1 MSEENDSSRRPS
13 VGVGKR
19 YDSLVEYPEPVA
31 PAEPEKERL
40 ELTPDEDPLGEKL
53 GRIPSNPGVYLLKDR
68 AGKVLYVGKAK
79 SLRPRVRSYFRTS
92 GEVEGDGRF
101 QVRFLMKRVRDF
113 ETLVTSSEKE
123 ALILENNLIKQYKP
137 RYNIRLKDDKSYL
150 SIKVTTQHAWPR
162 IFTTRKIVKDGS
174 RYFGPF
180 SSAVAARE
188 TLDIVEKHFLLR
200 NCTEHNFKNRSRPC
214 LQYQIKR
221 CLAPCVLPVSQ
232 SDYRERVR
240 QAILF
245 IEGKQDELL
254 AELQQKMAEKSDALE
269 FEAAAKIRDQIQA
282 VEKTLEKQRMVS
294 HWGSDQDVFGLYR
307 EGGFIEVQVLFVR
320 QGKLTA
326 SQSYSLED
334 LEFPDEEVM
343 AALLT
348 QFYQGHRFIP
358 DEILLPV
365 ELDDRELREDY
376 LRENKGKRVSI
387 LSPQRGA
394 KSELVEMA
402 RENARQSFS
411 ERHDQAKAREKMLQ
425 ELQSKLRLRNYPQ
438 RIECFDISMLHGA
451 QAVGSMVTFVNGEP
465 DKSRYRHYR
474 IRSIDAS
481 SGGDDFG
488 MMLEVLKRRFTRGNQ
503 EEDLPDLV
511 VVDGGKGQL
520 AMALAAMAEVG
531 VKGVEAVGLAKMR
544 VQSAPRSAEIER
556 SEERVFL
563 PGQSNPVILKRN
575 SNALFLLQRVR
586 DEAHRFAITH
596 HKKLRA
602 RQTLFSALDRIPGVG
617 GARKRALLRAFG
629 SIKRIEKATLDEL
642 LKVPSMNEKTAQ
654 EILQSLRSDL
664 E

>member
-1 MSEENDSSRRPS
+1 M
-13 VGVGKR
+13 
-19 YDSLVEYPEPVA
+19 A
-31 PAEPEKERL
+31 ITPEKL
-40 ELTPDEDPLGEKL
+40 ANL
-53 GRIPSNPGVYLLKDR
+53 PSRSGVYLMRDDR
-68 AGKVLYVGKAK
+68 GKVIYVGKAK
-79 SLRPRVRSYFRTS
+79 DLRARVRAYFNNPDERS
-92 GEVEGDGRF
+92 QIQF
-101 QVRFLMKRVRDF
+101 LVRRVDDV
-113 ETLVTSSEKE
+113 ETLVTSNDKE

-162 IFTTRKIVKDGS
+162 IFTTRKIVKDGN

-180 SSAVAARE
+180 ASAVAARE

-232 SDYRERVR
+232 PDYRERVR

-245 IEGKQDELL
+245 IEGKQNELL
-254 AELQQKMAEKSDALE
+254 SELRQRMAEKSEALE
-269 FEAAAKIRDQIQA
+269 FEAAAKVRDQIQA
-282 VEKTLEKQRMVS
+282 VEKTLEKQRMVA

-307 EGGFIEVQVLFVR
+307 EGGFIEVQILFVR
-320 QGKLTA
+320 QGKLTG

-343 AALLT
+343 GALLT

-365 ELDDRELREDY
+365 ELEDAEVREEY
-376 LRENKGKRVSI
+376 LRESKGKRVSI
-387 LSPQRGA
+387 FSPQRGD
-394 KSELVEMA
+394 KRELVEMA

-411 ERHDQAKAREKMLQ
+411 ERHDQEKAREKMLQ
-425 ELQSKLRLRNYPQ
+425 ELRSKLRLKNYPQ

-451 QAVGSMVTFVNGEP
+451 HAVGSMVTFINGEP

-474 IRSIDAS
+474 IRTIDAS

-488 MMLEVLKRRFTRGNQ
+488 MMLEVLKRRFTRGQ
-503 EEDLPDLV
+503 AEEDLPDLV
-511 VVDGGKGQL
+511 VVDGGRGQL

-531 VKGVEAVGLAKMR
+531 IKGVEAVGLAKMR

-602 RQTLFSALDRIPGVG
+602 RQTLFSALDHIPGVG

-629 SIKRIEKATLDEL
+629 SIKRIEEATLEDL
-642 LKVPSMNEKTAQ
+642 LKVPSMNEKAAR
-654 EILQSLRSDL
+654 EILQSLRPAS

>member
-1 MSEENDSSRRPS
+1 M
-13 VGVGKR
+13 
-19 YDSLVEYPEPVA
+19 A
-31 PAEPEKERL
+31 ITPEKIANL
-40 ELTPDEDPLGEKL
+40 
-53 GRIPSNPGVYLLKDR
+53 PSRPGVYLMRDDK
-68 AGKVLYVGKAK
+68 GKVIYVGKAK
-79 SLRPRVRSYFRTS
+79 DLRARVRAYFHS
-92 GEVEGDGRF
+92 PDGRC
-101 QVRFLMKRVRDF
+101 QVEFLVRRVADV
-113 ETLVTSSEKE
+113 ETLVTSSDKE

-162 IFTTRKIVKDGS
+162 IFTTRKIVKDGN

-232 SDYRERVR
+232 PDYRERVR
-240 QAILF
+240 QAVLF

-254 AELQQKMAEKSDALE
+254 SELRQKMAEKSAALE

-282 VEKTLEKQRMVS
+282 VEKTLEKQRMVA

-320 QGKLTA
+320 QGKLTG

-334 LEFPDEEVM
+334 LEFPDDEVM

-348 QFYQGHRFIP
+348 QFYQGHRFVP

-365 ELDDRELREDY
+365 ELDDREVREEY

-411 ERHDQAKAREKMLQ
+411 ERHDQEKAREKMLQ

-451 QAVGSMVTFVNGEP
+451 NAVGSMVTFFNGEP

-474 IRSIDAS
+474 IRTIDAS

-488 MMLEVLKRRFTRGNQ
+488 MMLEVLKRRFARGKE

-520 AMALAAMAEVG
+520 TMALAAMAEVG

-544 VQSAPRSAEIER
+544 VLSAPRSTEIER

-629 SIKRIEKATLDEL
+629 SIKRIEKATLEEL
-642 LKVPSMNEKTAQ
+642 LNVPSMNEKTAR
-654 EILQSLRSDL
+654 EILQSLCSVSD
-664 E
+664 

>member
-1 MSEENDSSRRPS
+1 M
-13 VGVGKR
+13 
-19 YDSLVEYPEPVA
+19 A
-31 PAEPEKERL
+31 ITPEKVANL
-40 ELTPDEDPLGEKL
+40 
-53 GRIPSNPGVYLLKDR
+53 PSRSGVYLMRDDK
-68 AGKVLYVGKAK
+68 GKVIYVGKAK
-79 SLRPRVRSYFRTS
+79 DLRARVRAYFHTP
-92 GEVEGDGRF
+92 DGRC
-101 QVRFLMKRVRDF
+101 QVEFLVRRVADI
-113 ETLVTSSEKE
+113 ETLVTSNDKE

-150 SIKVTTQHAWPR
+150 SIKVTTEHAWPR
-162 IFTTRKIVKDGS
+162 IFTTRKIVKDGN

-232 SDYRERVR
+232 PEYRERVR
-240 QAILF
+240 QAMLF

-254 AELQQKMAEKSDALE
+254 SELRQRMAEKSDALE
-269 FEAAAKIRDQIQA
+269 FEAAGKIRDQIQA

-294 HWGSDQDVFGLYR
+294 HWGADQDVFGLYR

-320 QGKLTA
+320 QGKLTG

-348 QFYQGHRFIP
+348 QFYQSHRFIP

-365 ELDDRELREDY
+365 EMDDREVREEY

-402 RENARQSFS
+402 RENARQSFA
-411 ERHDQAKAREKMLQ
+411 ERHDQEKAREKMLQ

-451 QAVGSMVTFVNGEP
+451 NAVGSMVTFVNGEP

-474 IRSIDAS
+474 IRSIDPS

-488 MMLEVLKRRFTRGNQ
+488 MMLEVLKRRFGRGKA

-563 PGQSNPVILKRN
+563 PGQSNPIILKRN

-596 HKKLRA
+596 HKKLRS
-602 RQTLFSALDRIPGVG
+602 RQILFSVLDRIPGVG

-629 SIKRIEKATLDEL
+629 SIKRIEKATLEEL
-642 LKVPSMNEKTAQ
+642 LKVPSMNEKTAN
-654 EILQSLRSDL
+654 EILQSLSFLSD
-664 E
+664 

>member
-1 MSEENDSSRRPS
+1 MAITPERVANLPSR
-13 VGVGKR
+13 
-19 YDSLVEYPEPVA
+19 
-31 PAEPEKERL
+31 
-40 ELTPDEDPLGEKL
+40 
-53 GRIPSNPGVYLLKDR
+53 PGVYLMRDDK
-68 AGKVLYVGKAK
+68 GKVIYVGKAK
-79 SLRPRVRSYFRTS
+79 DLRARVRAYFHS
-92 GEVEGDGRF
+92 PDGRC
-101 QVRFLMKRVRDF
+101 QVEFLVRRVADI
-113 ETLVTSSEKE
+113 ESLVTSSDKE

-162 IFTTRKIVKDGS
+162 IFTTRKIVKDGN

-232 SDYRERVR
+232 LDYRERVR
-240 QAILF
+240 QAMLF
-245 IEGKQDELL
+245 VEGKQDELL
-254 AELQQKMAEKSDALE
+254 CELRQKMTEKADALE

-294 HWGSDQDVFGLYR
+294 HWGADQDVFGLYR

-320 QGKLTA
+320 QGKLTG

-334 LEFPDEEVM
+334 LEFPDDEVM

-348 QFYQGHRFIP
+348 QFYQGNRFIP

-365 ELDDRELREDY
+365 ELYDREVREEY
-376 LRENKGKRVSI
+376 LKENKGKRVSI

-402 RENARQSFS
+402 RENAQQSFA
-411 ERHDQAKAREKMLQ
+411 ERHDQEKAREKMLQ
-425 ELQSKLRLRNYPQ
+425 ELQARLRLRNYPQ

-451 QAVGSMVTFVNGEP
+451 NAVGSMVTFFNGEP

-488 MMLEVLKRRFTRGNQ
+488 MMLEVLKRRFARGKE

-563 PGQSNPVILKRN
+563 PGQGNPIILKRN

-602 RQTLFSALDRIPGVG
+602 RQILFSALDRIPGVG
-617 GARKRALLRAFG
+617 GARKRALLRTFG
-629 SIKRIEKATLDEL
+629 SIKRIEKATLEEL

-654 EILQSLRSDL
+654 AILQSLSSVSD
-664 E
+664 

>member
-1 MSEENDSSRRPS
+1 M
-13 VGVGKR
+13 
-19 YDSLVEYPEPVA
+19 A
-31 PAEPEKERL
+31 I
-40 ELTPDEDPLGEKL
+40 TPEKL
-53 GRIPSNPGVYLLKDR
+53 GNLPSRPGVYLMRDDR
-68 AGKVLYVGKAK
+68 GKVIYVGKAK
-79 SLRPRVRSYFRTS
+79 DLRARVRAYFNNPDERS
-92 GEVEGDGRF
+92 QIQF
-101 QVRFLMKRVRDF
+101 LVRRVANV
-113 ETLVTSSEKE
+113 ETLVTSSDKE

-137 RYNIRLKDDKSYL
+137 RYNIRLK
-150 SIKVTTQHAWPR
+150 
-162 IFTTRKIVKDGS
+162 IVKDGN

-232 SDYRERVR
+232 PDYRERVR

-245 IEGKQDELL
+245 IEGKQNELL
-254 AELQQKMAEKSDALE
+254 SELRQRMAEKSEALE
-269 FEAAAKIRDQIQA
+269 FEAAAKVRDQIQA
-282 VEKTLEKQRMVS
+282 VEKTLEKQRMVA
-294 HWGSDQDVFGLYR
+294 HWGNDQDVFGLYR

-320 QGKLTA
+320 QGKLTG

-343 AALLT
+343 GALLT

-365 ELDDRELREDY
+365 ELEDGEVREEY
-376 LRENKGKRVSI
+376 LRESKGKRVSI
-387 LSPQRGA
+387 FSPQRGD
-394 KSELVEMA
+394 KRELVEMA

-411 ERHDQAKAREKMLQ
+411 ERHDQEKAREKMLQ
-425 ELQSKLRLRNYPQ
+425 ELQSKLRLKNYPQ

-451 QAVGSMVTFVNGEP
+451 HAVGSMVTFVNGES

-488 MMLEVLKRRFTRGNQ
+488 MMLEVLKRRFTRGQ
-503 EEDLPDLV
+503 AEGDLPDLV
-511 VVDGGKGQL
+511 VVDGGRGQL

-531 VKGVEAVGLAKMR
+531 VKGLEAVGLAKMR
-544 VQSAPRSAEIER
+544 VQSAPRSAEIQR

-629 SIKRIEKATLDEL
+629 SIKRIEEATLEEL
-642 LKVPSMNEKTAQ
+642 LKVPSMNEKTAL
-654 EILQSLRSDL
+654 EILQSLRPAS

>member
-1 MSEENDSSRRPS
+1 M
-13 VGVGKR
+13 
-19 YDSLVEYPEPVA
+19 A
-31 PAEPEKERL
+31 I
-40 ELTPDEDPLGEKL
+40 TPEKL
-53 GRIPSNPGVYLLKDR
+53 GNLPSRPGVYLMRDDR
-68 AGKVLYVGKAK
+68 GKVIYVGKAK
-79 SLRPRVRSYFRTS
+79 DLRARVRAYFNNPDERS
-92 GEVEGDGRF
+92 QIQF
-101 QVRFLMKRVRDF
+101 LVRRVANV
-113 ETLVTSSEKE
+113 ETLVTSSDKE

-162 IFTTRKIVKDGS
+162 IFTTRKIVKDGN

-232 SDYRERVR
+232 PDYRERVR

-245 IEGKQDELL
+245 IEGKQNELL
-254 AELQQKMAEKSDALE
+254 SELRQRMAEKSEALE
-269 FEAAAKIRDQIQA
+269 FEAAAKVRDQIQA
-282 VEKTLEKQRMVS
+282 VEKTLEKQRMVA
-294 HWGSDQDVFGLYR
+294 HWGNDQDVFGLYR

-320 QGKLTA
+320 QGKLTG

-343 AALLT
+343 GALLT

-365 ELDDRELREDY
+365 ELEDGEVREEY
-376 LRENKGKRVSI
+376 LRESKGKRVSI
-387 LSPQRGA
+387 FSPQRGD
-394 KSELVEMA
+394 KRELVEMA

-411 ERHDQAKAREKMLQ
+411 ERHDQEKAREKMLQ
-425 ELQSKLRLRNYPQ
+425 ELQSKLRLKNYPQ

-451 QAVGSMVTFVNGEP
+451 HAVGSMVTFVNGES

-488 MMLEVLKRRFTRGNQ
+488 MMLEVLKRRFTRGQ
-503 EEDLPDLV
+503 AEGDLPDLV
-511 VVDGGKGQL
+511 VVDGGRGQL

-531 VKGVEAVGLAKMR
+531 VKGLEAVGLAKMR
-544 VQSAPRSAEIER
+544 VQSAPRSAEIQR

-629 SIKRIEKATLDEL
+629 SIKRIEEATLEEL
-642 LKVPSMNEKTAQ
+642 LKVPSMNEKTAL
-654 EILQSLRSDL
+654 EILQSLRPAS

>member
-1 MSEENDSSRRPS
+1 M
-13 VGVGKR
+13 
-19 YDSLVEYPEPVA
+19 A
-31 PAEPEKERL
+31 ITPEKIVNL
-40 ELTPDEDPLGEKL
+40 
-53 GRIPSNPGVYLLKDR
+53 PSRPGVYLMRDDK
-68 AGKVLYVGKAK
+68 GKVIYVGKAK
-79 SLRPRVRSYFRTS
+79 DLRARVRAYFHS
-92 GEVEGDGRF
+92 PDGRC
-101 QVRFLMKRVRDF
+101 QVEFLVRRVTDI
-113 ETLVTSSEKE
+113 ETLVTSSDKE

-162 IFTTRKIVKDGS
+162 IFTTRKIVKDGN

-232 SDYRERVR
+232 PDYRERVR
-240 QAILF
+240 QAVLF

-254 AELQQKMAEKSDALE
+254 SELRQKMAEKSDALE

-282 VEKTLEKQRMVS
+282 VEKTLEKQRMVA

-320 QGKLTA
+320 QGKLTG

-365 ELDDRELREDY
+365 ELDDREVREEY
-376 LRENKGKRVSI
+376 LRENKGKRVII

-411 ERHDQAKAREKMLQ
+411 ERHDQEKAREKMLQ

-451 QAVGSMVTFVNGEP
+451 NAVGSMVTFFNGEP

-474 IRSIDAS
+474 IRSIDAV
-481 SGGDDFG
+481 F
-488 MMLEVLKRRFTRGNQ
+488 RRG
-503 EEDLPDLV
+503 
-511 VVDGGKGQL
+511 
-520 AMALAAMAEVG
+520 
-531 VKGVEAVGLAKMR
+531 
-544 VQSAPRSAEIER
+544 
-556 SEERVFL
+556 
-563 PGQSNPVILKRN
+563 
-575 SNALFLLQRVR
+575 
-586 DEAHRFAITH
+586 
-596 HKKLRA
+596 
-602 RQTLFSALDRIPGVG
+602 
-617 GARKRALLRAFG
+617 
-629 SIKRIEKATLDEL
+629 
-642 LKVPSMNEKTAQ
+642 
-654 EILQSLRSDL
+654 
-664 E
+664 